1 MKQRAFLVILI
12 SAILAFPLLAGLL
25 VGQARLVVKSE
36 AVAQIDE
43 RLTQLARDGAFSGS
57 ALIAQDGVV
66 FLSKGYGLADRVQG
80 IPNTPQTRFHLGST
94 TKLFTAMGILIL
106 ESQGKLSVQDPICSF
121 IAGCPKEWQGIT
133 IHHLLTHTSGLS
145 AMQSGWLYSV
155 IDASASGPVVPAEQ
169 AKLLGLT
176 LRWFLDARPGE
187 QFAYGNFTYIL
198 LTHIIEQVSGQSYA
212 DFLEETIFTP
222 LNMHNSGYPDSSSGV
237 ALVYRDR
244 DTLAGTRLGSG
255 VFPDGSGNLYSSC
268 EDLLLWDQALY
279 TDQLLPRAKLD
290 QMFTRFSR
298 QSPQPGFGYGYG
310 WLVTKI
316 LGRPILMV
324 AGGGPGSPFVT
335 VYFRLPADGLTLIM
349 MTNQG
354 ASDYMAMVYAIILA
368 MVSPLVLSDLI
379 FTLTAITFMLL
390 LAVLLAAQKS
400 RRVKTTWVI
409 GVLWFL
415 LAAPLALVFSRY
427 LAEGR
432 GARTLLP
439 LSLVL
444 LFMLVKALL
453 DFVFRVDFR
462 RNRLA
467 RLAYLTLKCLAL
479 FSLIW
484 IAFSI
489 HPSWG
494 IPVLIAF
501 GILLVSLFFT
511 YRNEI
516 RVRQ

>member
-1 MKQRAFLVILI
+1 
-12 SAILAFPLLAGLL
+12 
-25 VGQARLVVKSE
+25 
-36 AVAQIDE
+36 
-43 RLTQLARDGAFSGS
+43 
-57 ALIAQDGVV
+57 
-66 FLSKGYGLADRVQG
+66 
-80 IPNTPQTRFHLGST
+80 
-94 TKLFTAMGILIL
+94 
-106 ESQGKLSVQDPICSF
+106 
-121 IAGCPKEWQGIT
+121 
-133 IHHLLTHTSGLS
+133 
-145 AMQSGWLYSV
+145 
-155 IDASASGPVVPAEQ
+155 
-169 AKLLGLT
+169 
-176 LRWFLDARPGE
+176 
-187 QFAYGNFTYIL
+187 
-198 LTHIIEQVSGQSYA
+198 
-212 DFLEETIFTP
+212 
-222 LNMHNSGYPDSSSGV
+222 
-237 ALVYRDR
+237 
-244 DTLAGTRLGSG
+244 
-255 VFPDGSGNLYSSC
+255 
-268 EDLLLWDQALY
+268 
-279 TDQLLPRAKLD
+279 
-290 QMFTRFSR
+290 
-298 QSPQPGFGYGYG
+298 
-310 WLVTKI
+310 
-316 LGRPILMV
+316 
-324 AGGGPGSPFVT
+324 
-335 VYFRLPADGLTLIM
+335 M